1 MRWYATMRGYAM
13 RRGNEEGIQCNHGKL
28 GGGNRRL
35 DLLRQGNM
43 AVDSGVLDRCKPVLG
58 GR

>member
-1 MRWYATMRGYAM
+1 M
-13 RRGNEEGIQCNHGKL
+13 RRYPARCANEEGIQCNHGKL

-43 AVDSGVLDRCKPVLG
+43 AVDSGVLDRRKPVLG

>member
-1 MRWYATMRGYAM
+1 MRGYAM